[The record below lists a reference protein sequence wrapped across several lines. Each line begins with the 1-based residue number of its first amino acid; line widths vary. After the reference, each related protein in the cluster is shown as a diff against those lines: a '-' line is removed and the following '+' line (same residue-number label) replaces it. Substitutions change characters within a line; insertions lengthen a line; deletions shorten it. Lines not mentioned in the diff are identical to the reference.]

1 MKTLKTGLSNE
12 AQKQM
17 AGSLECKV
25 TDHSATSTLLA
36 SFFFSEL
43 LSCSFTAISRFRIE
57 TTISSST
64 ITPSSSGLTS
74 GSVIIAVCS
83 SFCGSSSAEGYPLI
97 LHVGSSICSVTPQ
110 SAGESEHDNEP
121 PPEGNELEISIQSE
135 ESNEMEEVEPTAT
148 ELGIA
153 KQSEENTEMEEDETE
168 ATEQKISVEGAKQ
181 DDEPPSEDNEIEIS
195 AEHARG
201 V

>member
-1 MKTLKTGLSNE
+1 M
-12 AQKQM
+12 
-17 AGSLECKV
+17 
-25 TDHSATSTLLA
+25 
-36 SFFFSEL
+36 
-43 LSCSFTAISRFRIE
+43 
-57 TTISSST
+57 
-64 ITPSSSGLTS
+64 
-74 GSVIIAVCS
+74 
-83 SFCGSSSAEGYPLI
+83 I

-135 ESNEMEEVEPTAT
+135 ESNEIEEVEPTAT

-181 DDEPPSEDNEIEIS
+181 DDEPPSEDNELEIS